1 MVSRYTGACLGLLAF
16 AIVTVAGM
24 VVHNP
29 PMVTLSRAVAALLGF
44 CILGLAVGACAQ
56 CAVNEHHRR
65 REAEELPP
73 AAEPSSEDTEQAASA
88 GDSEAMEAKVTGT

>member
-16 AIVTVAGM
+16 AIVTVSGM

-29 PMVTLSRAVAALLGF
+29 PMVTLSRAVAALVIF

-65 REAEELPP
+65 REAEELPS
-73 AAEPSSEDTEQAASA
+73 ATDTGSEGTEQAASG
-88 GDSEAMEAKVTGT
+88 GDSEAMEAEVMGT